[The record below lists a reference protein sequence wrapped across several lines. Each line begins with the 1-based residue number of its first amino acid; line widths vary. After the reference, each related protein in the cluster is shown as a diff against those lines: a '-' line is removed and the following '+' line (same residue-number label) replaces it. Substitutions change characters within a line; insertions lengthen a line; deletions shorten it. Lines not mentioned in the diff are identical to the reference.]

1 MAKRSRLAG
10 RPGQRRPL
18 QRPIARPDSGRS
30 ETSRP
35 AGRVTPEEEARAAE
49 LEAAILAEEKAASAA
64 REIRERGRRAAVETP
79 GGVSYTSVP
88 LSTRASEEYAYV
100 QRDVRRIAVVGGF
113 LLAILVVLDVLVNGL
128 HLFTL

>member
-18 QRPIARPDSGRS
+18 QRPIPRTDA
-30 ETSRP
+30 SRP
-35 AGRVTPEEEARAAE
+35 AGRVTPEEEARAGE

-64 REIRERGRRAAVETP
+64 REVRERGRRPSSDAP

-88 LSTRASEEYAYV
+88 LASRAAEEYAYV
-100 QRDVRRIAVVGGF
+100 QRDVRRIALVGGF
-113 LLAILVVLDVLVNGL
+113 LIAILAVLDVLVNGL

>member
-18 QRPIARPDSGRS
+18 QRPIGRPEANRPS
-30 ETSRP
+30 TS
-35 AGRVTPEEEARAAE
+35 VTAEEMARAAE
-49 LEAAILAEEKAASAA
+49 LEAAIVAEERVADEA
-64 REIRERGRRAAVETP
+64 RAIRARPRRSSESGSSSGSFV
-79 GGVSYTSVP
+79 SVP
-88 LSTRASEEYAYV
+88 LATRAADEYRYV

-113 LLAILVVLDVLVNGL
+113 LIAILAVLEVLVNGL